1 MNEAA
6 PASDRPASDRPAGDS
21 RADNLSGVEAA
32 ERRLRDA
39 ALHGDVAALDELL
52 ADDLVFVD
60 QTGQFFSKQDDLDL
74 HRTGAL
80 KLGALRFSDYRLRLL
95 APGVV
100 LVVLRADASGRAAGE
115 PFEAALR
122 FSRVWRRESGRWR
135 VASAHSTFI
144 A

>member
-1 MNEAA
+1 MSEAA
-6 PASDRPASDRPAGDS
+6 PAGDDRAGDS
-21 RADNLSGVEAA
+21 RADGLAGVETA

-60 QTGQFFSKQDDLDL
+60 QTGQFLSKEDDLAM

-115 PFEAALR
+115 PFDAALR
-122 FSRVWRRESGRWR
+122 FSRLWRHEAGRWR
-135 VASAHSTFI
+135 VASAQCTFI